1 MLYDRAPLQVTQFEA
16 DIRIAR
22 QLEKLW
28 LEKGGG
34 GNSCESYN
42 LPWYFAALHTSID
55 CFEKRGKKGYLF
67 TVGDEEP
74 PLDLP
79 AAAIARFLGD
89 RPQRD
94 FSSREL
100 LTMVSRM
107 YHVFHVI
114 VEEGSHA
121 RHDPHGVR
129 SRWVDLLGQRVIG
142 LSDHT
147 RLAEVIVSA
156 IEVNEGRDR
165 DKVVKSWSKQTAL
178 VVQRARGGAAPAP
191 GRNAGVVRFSK
202 DRENDHASAKPTAQV
217 VIGAQFGDEG
227 KGRVTDYY
235 AAEVGGDGIVIRFNG
250 GAQAGHTVVAP
261 DGRRHVF
268 SHIGSGALRRRRH
281 LPVAVFRLQSDAV
294 SEGNGNSGGPGRRTD
309 GLRRSRQAR

>member
-1 MLYDRAPLQVTQFEA
+1 MGTARWNHDDWSDYAAATSRKNIDAVFASRSMAPELNPFGVVARESRDSDLNPEATAVIVGLDVTGSMGMIADALAREGLGTMVEEILARKPVSDPHIMCMGIGDVLYDRAPLQVTQFEA
-16 DIRIAR
+16 DIRIAE

-42 LPWYFAALHTSID
+42 LPWYFAAMHTAID

-94 FSSREL
+94 FASREL
-100 LTMVSRM
+100 LTLVGRR

-121 RHDPHGVR
+121 RHDPRGVR
-129 SRWVDLLGQRVIG
+129 SRWTELLGQRVIG

-147 RLAEVIVSA
+147 KLAEVIVSA

-165 DKVVKSWSKQTAL
+165 DSVVKSWSNQTAL
-178 VVQRARGGAAPAP
+178 VVQRAVGALGSART
-191 GRNAGVVRFSK
+191 GSAGVVRF
-202 DRENDHASAKPTAQV
+202 
-217 VIGAQFGDEG
+217 
-227 KGRVTDYY
+227 
-235 AAEVGGDGIVIRFNG
+235 
-250 GAQAGHTVVAP
+250 
-261 DGRRHVF
+261 
-268 SHIGSGALRRRRH
+268 
-281 LPVAVFRLQSDAV
+281 
-294 SEGNGNSGGPGRRTD
+294 
-309 GLRRSRQAR
+309 

>member
-1 MLYDRAPLQVTQFEA
+1 MGTARWDPTDWGAYAASTAGKTTDAVFASRGIDKDLNPLGVTVRESRDSALNPESTAIIVGLDVTGSMGMIADALARKGLGTMVEEILARKPVPDPHILCMGIGDVLYDRAPLQVTQFEA
-16 DIRIAR
+16 DIRIAK

-42 LPWYFAALHTSID
+42 LPWYFAAMHTAID

-79 AAAIARFLGD
+79 AAAITRFLGS
-89 RPQRD
+89 RPQRN

-100 LTMVSRM
+100 LTLVGRM

-114 VEEGSHA
+114 VEEGNHA
-121 RHDPHGVR
+121 RHDPRGVR
-129 SRWVDLLGQRVIG
+129 NRWTDLLEQRVIG

-147 RLAEVIVSA
+147 KLAEVVVSA

-178 VVQRARGGAAPAP
+178 VVQRAVGSLG
-191 GRNAGVVRFSK
+191 
-202 DRENDHASAKPTAQV
+202 PT
-217 VIGAQFGDEG
+217 
-227 KGRVTDYY
+227 
-235 AAEVGGDGIVIRFNG
+235 
-250 GAQAGHTVVAP
+250 
-261 DGRRHVF
+261 
-268 SHIGSGALRRRRH
+268 
-281 LPVAVFRLQSDAV
+281 
-294 SEGNGNSGGPGRRTD
+294 
-309 GLRRSRQAR
+309 